1 MAAMARVDRSETR
14 HGAAGI
20 TGQAHPTT
28 TTGIIAVEP
37 MMPNDPTR
45 RSALSVALLAH
56 DNSGYEVDCWLADNG
71 QPHGSVRYDTD
82 RAWFTIQGRPA
93 ALRELAEALL
103 RCAELTEQTYP
114 APAAPMVEGVAG

>member
-1 MAAMARVDRSETR
+1 M
-14 HGAAGI
+14 
-20 TGQAHPTT
+20 
-28 TTGIIAVEP
+28 EP
-37 MMPNDPTR
+37 MMHSDPTR

-56 DNSGYEVDCWLADNG
+56 PGTRYEVDAWLADNG
-71 QPHGSVRYDTD
+71 QAHGSVRYDTD

-114 APAAPMVEGVAG
+114 APSPAVVEGVMG

>member
-1 MAAMARVDRSETR
+1 
-14 HGAAGI
+14 
-20 TGQAHPTT
+20 
-28 TTGIIAVEP
+28 
-37 MMPNDPTR
+37 MMLKDPTR

-56 DNSGYEVDCWLADNG
+56 AGTRYEVDCWMAGNG
-71 QPHGSVRYDTD
+71 QANGSVRYDSD

-114 APAAPMVEGVAG
+114 TPVAPVVEGVAG